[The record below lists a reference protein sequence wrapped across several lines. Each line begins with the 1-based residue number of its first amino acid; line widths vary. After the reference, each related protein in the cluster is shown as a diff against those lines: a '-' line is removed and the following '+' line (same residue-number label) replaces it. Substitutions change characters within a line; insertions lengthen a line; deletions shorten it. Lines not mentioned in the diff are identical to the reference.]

1 MTGQAIRT
9 HNELIAAHA
18 AHAANIAL
26 LLRTPPE
33 GEAARF
39 RQQKTIDNLRNQML
53 AIDTQL
59 MRNECAEGV

>member
-53 AIDTQL
+53 AIDIQL
-59 MRNECAEGV
+59 MREECAEGV